1 VDITIR
7 QFTHKSRTE
16 IEHYIK
22 GLVRSSHPLQ
32 ETMEMHLNV
41 FDPKRRPVD
50 VEGLM
55 KWARIGVPARTFAGL
70 CTSSTEVVSAHVLA
84 TQQEFTNAG
93 VCGGSRN
100 VPG

>member
-1 VDITIR
+1 M
-7 QFTHKSRTE
+7 
-16 IEHYIK
+16 
-22 GLVRSSHPLQ
+22 RSSHPLQ